1 MRWIWTGAKAGDAVI
16 LTMKFGGT
24 SMGDATRLSEVADI
38 IQRALAEGHRVV
50 AVVSAMSGVTN
61 ALVEASR
68 TAAAGDDTRFP
79 QIRAELWDRHRRTVE
94 EVICDP
100 QLRAELETEIRAH
113 LDDLESFCRSIFI
126 LGELTDRAL
135 DMVSSMGER
144 LSARMLAAILRD
156 RGVDSQAVETQ
167 GVVVTNGR
175 HGDAEPLL
183 EETKKKVEEAL
194 LPLLRRGIVPV
205 VTGFIGATSQG
216 VITTLGRGG
225 SDYTAS
231 ILGSCLGEGE
241 IWIWTD
247 VDGVMTADP
256 KVVPDARTI
265 PQLSY
270 KEVAELSYFG
280 AKVVHPKTIGPAMEA
295 DMPIRIKNTFEPSHV
310 GTLISRDSEASER
323 AVKAVT
329 AIRHLSLVTVEGR
342 GMMGVPGV
350 AAKVFTAVARASVN
364 VLMISQ
370 SSSEQNICFV
380 VREEKSLQAIRALEE
395 EFALE
400 MSRGDID
407 RTWSQDDVAIIAVVG
422 AGMKGTPG
430 VAAGTFEALGSD
442 GINVISIAQGSSEFN
457 ISFVTSGEDVDRAVR
472 NIHRKFGLGQA

>member
-1 MRWIWTGAKAGDAVI
+1 MI

-24 SMGDATRLSEVADI
+24 SVGDATRLSEVADI

-61 ALVEASR
+61 ALIEASR

-94 EVICDP
+94 EVIRDP
-100 QLRAELETEIRAH
+100 QLRVELETEIRAH
-113 LDDLESFCRSIFI
+113 LDDLDSFCRSIFI

-135 DMVSSMGER
+135 DMVSSMGEC
-144 LSARMLAAILRD
+144 LSARVLAATLRD
-156 RGVDSQAVETQ
+156 RGIDSQAVEAQ

-183 EETKKKVEEAL
+183 KETKRKVEETL
-194 LPLLRRGIVPV
+194 LPLLWRGIVPV

-280 AKVVHPKTIGPAMEA
+280 AKVVHPKTIGPAMEV
-295 DMPIRIKNTFEPSHV
+295 DIPIRIKNTFEPSHV
-310 GTLISRDSEASER
+310 GTLISRDSEAWER

-350 AAKVFTAVARASVN
+350 AAKVFTAAARASVN

-380 VREEKSLQAIRALEE
+380 VREEKSLEAIRALEE

-407 RTWSQDDVAIIAVVG
+407 RIWSQDDVAIIAVVG

>member
-1 MRWIWTGAKAGDAVI
+1 M
-16 LTMKFGGT
+16 
-24 SMGDATRLSEVADI
+24 
-38 IQRALAEGHRVV
+38 
-50 AVVSAMSGVTN
+50 
-61 ALVEASR
+61 
-68 TAAAGDDTRFP
+68 
-79 QIRAELWDRHRRTVE
+79 
-94 EVICDP
+94 
-100 QLRAELETEIRAH
+100 
-113 LDDLESFCRSIFI
+113 
-126 LGELTDRAL
+126 
-135 DMVSSMGER
+135 
-144 LSARMLAAILRD
+144 
-156 RGVDSQAVETQ
+156 
-167 GVVVTNGR
+167 
-175 HGDAEPLL
+175 
-183 EETKKKVEEAL
+183 
-194 LPLLRRGIVPV
+194 
-205 VTGFIGATSQG
+205 
-216 VITTLGRGG
+216 
-225 SDYTAS
+225 
-231 ILGSCLGEGE
+231 
-241 IWIWTD
+241 
-247 VDGVMTADP
+247 
-256 KVVPDARTI
+256 
-265 PQLSY
+265 
-270 KEVAELSYFG
+270 
-280 AKVVHPKTIGPAMEA
+280 
-295 DMPIRIKNTFEPSHV
+295 
-310 GTLISRDSEASER
+310 GTLISRASEASER

-407 RTWSQDDVAIIAVVG
+407 RIWSQDDVAIIAVVG